1 MRMKTKTLIKAL
13 RNLSEETDFDD
24 ENVNACVAEAANRLE
39 ELEEKILELDVKL
52 MRSTYRLRGS

>member
-1 MRMKTKTLIKAL
+1 MKMKTKTLIKAL

-52 MRSTYRLRGS
+52 MRSTYRIRGS

>member
-1 MRMKTKTLIKAL
+1 MKMKTKTLIKAL

>member
-1 MRMKTKTLIKAL
+1 MKTKTLIKAL

-52 MRSTYRLRGS
+52 MRSTYRIRGS

>member
-1 MRMKTKTLIKAL
+1 MKTKTLIKTL

-52 MRSTYRLRGS
+52 MRSTYRIRGS